1 MTDNP
6 LCYNYIPAKD
16 VKAKK
21 SNSLSSIAKC
31 LLVSKKKRILRTR
44 DKDFFEELQL
54 TSLGNS

>member
-1 MTDNP
+1 MTTTLYVIITYP
-6 LCYNYIPAKD
+6 QD

-44 DKDFFEELQL
+44 DKDFFEELRL